1 MSSPSSSHAE
11 RLDAVRQR
19 IAAAAHRAGRD
30 PAAIDLIAVS
40 KRKPVADI
48 RAAYAAGVRHFGE
61 NRADELEAKAQ
72 ALADLA
78 DIRWHFI
85 GHLQTRQSLAVARYA
100 DCFHAVD
107 RLRIAERL
115 SHQLVELDRRL
126 PVFLQVNISG
136 EATKGGFDVLDWER
150 DQVELKSLCDA
161 LRQVA
166 ALPRLEPIGL
176 MTMAPFA
183 AEPTELARLFER
195 MARLGERVADL
206 LPGRDTCALSMGMT
220 QDYELAVESGATH
233 VRIGTAIFGP
243 RDA

>member
-1 MSSPSSSHAE
+1 MNSHAE
-11 RLDAVRQR
+11 RLAEVQR
-19 IAAAAHRAGRD
+19 RVAAAARRAGRD

-40 KRKPVADI
+40 KRKPVEDI

-78 DIRWHFI
+78 DIQWHFI

-115 SHQLVELDRRL
+115 SHQLVELGRRL
-126 PVFLQVNISG
+126 PVFLQVNLSG
-136 EATKGGFDVLDWER
+136 EATKGGFAVSDWEHDEAQLQTLR
-150 DQVELKSLCDA
+150 DA
-161 LRQVA
+161 LQEVV
-166 ALPRLEPIGL
+166 ALPALEPIGL
-176 MTMAPFA
+176 MTMAPFEAEA
-183 AEPTELARLFER
+183 AELAELFTRT
-195 MARLGERVADL
+195 ARLGEQVADL
-206 LPGRDTCALSMGMT
+206 LPDRNACALSMGMT
-220 QDYELAVESGATH
+220 QDYELAVEAGATH

-243 RDA
+243 RDG